1 MTVLHPKSQPIGKKV
16 WALGKQYISVEA
28 PVDTCAGCAAE
39 QMRADKYKWVGW
51 GKLCQ
56 ALPDCYNCV
65 WEEV

>member
-39 QMRADKYKWVGW
+39 QTRANKYKRAGRE
-51 GKLCQ
+51 KLCQ
-56 ALPDCYNCV
+56 ALPDCYNRV

>member
-1 MTVLHPKSQPIGKKV
+1 MTVLYPKSQPIGKKV

-28 PVDTCAGCAAE
+28 PVDICAGCAAE
-39 QMRADKYKWVGW
+39 QTRADKYKRAGRE
-51 GKLCQ
+51 KLCQ